1 MAAAIAGMAIAGA
14 AYLCCLPRDLFRD
27 TEYSKVMADR
37 NGELLNARIAAD
49 GQWRFPP
56 SDSVPEKFAT
66 AIIAFEDKWFRWH
79 PGVNPFSLV
88 RAAGQNL
95 SSGKTVSGGSTIT
108 MQVIRLSRGRERTVW
123 QKIVE
128 CILATRLELRCSK
141 DEIMALYAAHAPF
154 GGNVVGLE
162 AAAWRYFGKP
172 SSELSWGEAATL
184 AVLPNAPSMIHP
196 GRNRE
201 LLKQKRDRL
210 LRILLDRGEID
221 TPTFLLA
228 CGEPLPDKPLPLP
241 QYAPHLMGSDRIPQD
256 VLDTRQTCAG
266 YGNFSSI
273 PEDARQ
279 RYPQHCQHS
288 GHRTGLGHDTR
299 SDAMAGMDGRPEYH
313 RHTMLHR
320 QDSRTD
326 KKTGQADNLHITTID
341 IGLQRQAEAIL
352 ERWHRDFGRQGI
364 SDIAAV
370 VFDIRTMEVLVYCG
384 NVSFASGRPGSQ
396 VDILQ
401 APRSTGSILKPLLY
415 CALLQEGSILPR
427 TLLPDIPVNIN
438 GFSPQNYDLQFYGAV
453 PADQAL
459 ARSLNVPAVHMLRRY
474 GVPRFHSLL
483 TAAGMTTLTRA
494 PEDYGLSL
502 ILGGAEGR
510 LYEIT
515 RIYARM
521 ARQLAYP
528 DITASAETGMHK
540 KAVSKFHGP
549 DRDLVM
555 EQDNSFPFTDLE
567 AIRWTIDALKEV
579 NRPDEMDWRKISSVR
594 KVAWKTGTSYGFRD
608 AWAVGVTP
616 EYAVGVWAG
625 NADGTGVPGLS
636 GATCAGPVMFDIFN
650 FLPSGTDRTVQSS
663 GILSDKAGRKPQCTG
678 VHEDFRS
685 KRNEEST
692 LLGLPRPDGID
703 YTVAEVCRESG
714 YLAGQYCDRRD
725 TLFLPKAATRSGACP
740 YHKAVTVSADGRY
753 RASAAEPG
761 ARTVNMFILPPAMEW
776 YYRQHH
782 PEYIPVPPQRPDT
795 ASDGN
800 WSPMEFIYPENGSTV
815 TIPRQLDG
823 SIRGAV
829 FNLAHSNPQTEVYW
843 HLDSGY
849 LGSTRYI
856 HQMNIIASPGEHTVT
871 VVDASG
877 NTLSVRFTIC

>member
-1 MAAAIAGMAIAGA
+1 MQKYFSETVLQNSFSDHIRKHPAMAAVIAGLVIIAI
-14 AYLCCLPRDLFRD
+14 AYLCCLPRELFEG
-27 TEYSKVMADR
+27 TAYSTVITDR
-37 NGELLNARIAAD
+37 NGELLNARIADD

-56 SDSVPEKFAT
+56 SDTVPEKFTT
-66 AIIAFEDKWFRWH
+66 AITAFEDRWFRWH
-79 PGVNPFSLV
+79 PGVNPVSLV
-88 RAAGQNL
+88 RAAWQNL
-95 SSGKTVSGGSTIT
+95 SSGEVVSGGSTIT

-123 QKIVE
+123 QKTVE

-172 SSELSWGEAATL
+172 SAELSWAETATL

-210 LRILLDRGEID
+210 LRMLWNRGKID
-221 TPTFLLA
+221 STDFILA
-228 CGEPLPDKPLPLP
+228 CNEPLPEKPLPLP
-241 QYAPHLMGSDRIPQD
+241 QYAPHLMG
-256 VLDTRQTCAG
+256 
-266 YGNFSSI
+266 Y
-273 PEDARQ
+273 
-279 RYPQHCQHS
+279 
-288 GHRTGLGHDTR
+288 
-299 SDAMAGMDGRPEYH
+299 
-313 RHTMLHR
+313 
-320 QDSRTD
+320 SRTD
-326 KKTGQADNLHITTID
+326 KTDNLHITTID

-352 ERWHRDFGRQGI
+352 ERWHREFSRQGI

-384 NVSFASGRPGSQ
+384 NVSFDSGRTGSQ

-483 TAAGMTTLTRA
+483 SDAGMTTLTRA

-521 ARQLAYP
+521 ARQLVYP
-528 DITASAETGMHK
+528 YVPASAEPGIDKEAT
-540 KAVSKFHGP
+540 SKFHGP
-549 DRDLVM
+549 DRDRAM
-555 EQDNSFPFTDLE
+555 EQDSSFPFTDLE

-608 AWAVGVTP
+608 AWAIGMTP
-616 EYAVGVWAG
+616 EYAVGVWVG
-625 NADGTGVPGLS
+625 NADGAGVPGLS

-714 YLAGQYCDRRD
+714 HLAGQYCDRRD
-725 TLFLPKAATRSGACP
+725 TLFLPKAAMRSDVCP
-740 YHKAVTVSADGRY
+740 YHRAVTVSADGRH
-753 RASAAEPG
+753 RATAAEPG
-761 ARTVNMFILPPAMEW
+761 ARTVNMFVLPPAMEW

-782 PEYIPVPPQRPDT
+782 PEYIPLPPSGPGTGADD
-795 ASDGN
+795 SK
-800 WSPMEFIYPENGSTV
+800 SPMEFIYPENGSTV

>member
-1 MAAAIAGMAIAGA
+1 
-14 AYLCCLPRDLFRD
+14 
-27 TEYSKVMADR
+27 
-37 NGELLNARIAAD
+37 
-49 GQWRFPP
+49 
-56 SDSVPEKFAT
+56 
-66 AIIAFEDKWFRWH
+66 
-79 PGVNPFSLV
+79 
-88 RAAGQNL
+88 
-95 SSGKTVSGGSTIT
+95 
-108 MQVIRLSRGRERTVW
+108 
-123 QKIVE
+123 
-128 CILATRLELRCSK
+128 
-141 DEIMALYAAHAPF
+141 
-154 GGNVVGLE
+154 
-162 AAAWRYFGKP
+162 
-172 SSELSWGEAATL
+172 
-184 AVLPNAPSMIHP
+184 MIHP

-228 CGEPLPDKPLPLP
+228 CSEPLPDKPLPLP

-279 RYPQHCQHS
+279 RYPQHCRHS

-415 CALLQEGSILPR
+415 CALLQEGNILPR

-453 PADQAL
+453 PADLAL

-483 TAAGMTTLTRA
+483 SDAGMTTLTRA

-521 ARQLAYP
+521 ARQLVYP
-528 DITASAETGMHK
+528 YVPASAEPGMHK

-795 ASDGN
+795 VSDGN

>member
-141 DEIMALYAAHAPF
+141 DVIMSLYAAHAPF

-184 AVLPNAPSMIHP
+184 AVLPNAPTMIHP

-221 TPTFLLA
+221 TPTFRLA

-241 QYAPHLMGSDRIPQD
+241 QYAPHLMG
-256 VLDTRQTCAG
+256 
-266 YGNFSSI
+266 Y
-273 PEDARQ
+273 
-279 RYPQHCQHS
+279 
-288 GHRTGLGHDTR
+288 
-299 SDAMAGMDGRPEYH
+299 
-313 RHTMLHR
+313 
-320 QDSRTD
+320 SRTD
-326 KKTGQADNLHITTID
+326 KTLHITTID

-352 ERWHRDFGRQGI
+352 ERWHREFGRQGI
-364 SDIAAV
+364 NDIAAV

-384 NVSFASGRPGSQ
+384 NVSFDSGRPGSQ

-459 ARSLNVPAVHMLRRY
+459 ARSLNVPAVHMLRKY

-483 TAAGMTTLTRA
+483 SDAGMTTLTRA

-521 ARQLAYP
+521 ARQLVYP
-528 DITASAETGMHK
+528 YIPASAETGMHK
-540 KAVSKFHGP
+540 KAVSKFHGS
-549 DRDLVM
+549 DRNLAM
-555 EQDNSFPFTDLE
+555 EQDSSFPFTDLE

-608 AWAVGVTP
+608 AWAIGMTP
-616 EYAVGVWAG
+616 EYAVGVWVG
-625 NADGTGVPGLS
+625 NADGAGVPGLS

-650 FLPSGTDRTVQSS
+650 FLPSGTDRTAQSS
-663 GILSDKAGRKPQCTG
+663 GVLSGNPGNKAGRKPESSRRTSG
-678 VHEDFRS
+678 SMDG
-685 KRNEEST
+685 KNESVPGNRKDTDTHRKPGMWFPE
-692 LLGLPRPDGID
+692 PDGID

-714 YLAGQYCDRRD
+714 HLAGQYCDRRD
-725 TLFLPKAATRSGACP
+725 TLFLPKAAMRSDVCP
-740 YHKAVTVSADGRY
+740 YHRAVTVSADGRH
-753 RASAAEPG
+753 RATAAEPG
-761 ARTVNMFILPPAMEW
+761 ARTVNTMEW

-782 PEYIPVPPQRPDT
+782 PEYIPLPPSGPGTGTDD
-795 ASDGN
+795 SK
-800 WSPMEFIYPENGSTV
+800 SPMEFIYPGNGSTV

-877 NTLSVRFTIC
+877 NTLSVRFTVR

>member
-1 MAAAIAGMAIAGA
+1 
-14 AYLCCLPRDLFRD
+14 
-27 TEYSKVMADR
+27 
-37 NGELLNARIAAD
+37 
-49 GQWRFPP
+49 
-56 SDSVPEKFAT
+56 
-66 AIIAFEDKWFRWH
+66 
-79 PGVNPFSLV
+79 
-88 RAAGQNL
+88 
-95 SSGKTVSGGSTIT
+95 
-108 MQVIRLSRGRERTVW
+108 
-123 QKIVE
+123 
-128 CILATRLELRCSK
+128 
-141 DEIMALYAAHAPF
+141 
-154 GGNVVGLE
+154 
-162 AAAWRYFGKP
+162 
-172 SSELSWGEAATL
+172 
-184 AVLPNAPSMIHP
+184 
-196 GRNRE
+196 
-201 LLKQKRDRL
+201 
-210 LRILLDRGEID
+210 
-221 TPTFLLA
+221 
-228 CGEPLPDKPLPLP
+228 
-241 QYAPHLMGSDRIPQD
+241 
-256 VLDTRQTCAG
+256 
-266 YGNFSSI
+266 
-273 PEDARQ
+273 
-279 RYPQHCQHS
+279 
-288 GHRTGLGHDTR
+288 
-299 SDAMAGMDGRPEYH
+299 
-313 RHTMLHR
+313 
-320 QDSRTD
+320 
-326 KKTGQADNLHITTID
+326 
-341 IGLQRQAEAIL
+341 
-352 ERWHRDFGRQGI
+352 
-364 SDIAAV
+364 
-370 VFDIRTMEVLVYCG
+370 MEVLVYCG

-521 ARQLAYP
+521 ARQLVYP
-528 DITASAETGMHK
+528 YVPASAEPGIDKEAT
-540 KAVSKFHGP
+540 SKFHGP
-549 DRDLVM
+549 DRDRAM

-608 AWAVGVTP
+608 AWAIGMTP
-616 EYAVGVWAG
+616 EYAVGVWVG
-625 NADGTGVPGLS
+625 NADGAGVPGLS

-650 FLPSGTDRTVQSS
+650 FLPSGTDRTAQSS
-663 GILSDKAGRKPQCTG
+663 GVLSGSPGNEAGRKPQCTG

-685 KRNEEST
+685 ERNEEST
-692 LLGLPRPDGID
+692 LLGRPQPYGID

-714 YLAGQYCDRRD
+714 HLAGQYCDRRD
-725 TLFLPKAATRSGACP
+725 TLFLPKAAMRSDVCP
-740 YHKAVTVSADGRY
+740 YHRAVTVSADGRH
-753 RASAAEPG
+753 RTTAAEPG

-782 PEYIPVPPQRPDT
+782 PEYIPLPPPKPGT
-795 ASDGN
+795 GADG
-800 WSPMEFIYPENGSTV
+800 SRTPMEFIYPENGSTV

-856 HQMNIIASPGEHTVT
+856 HQMNIIAPPGEHTVT

-877 NTLSVRFTIC
+877 NILSVRFTVR

>member
-1 MAAAIAGMAIAGA
+1 MTTVIAGLVIVAI
-14 AYLCCLPRDLFRD
+14 AYLCCLPRELFEG
-27 TEYSKVMADR
+27 TAYSTVITDR
-37 NGELLNARIAAD
+37 NGELLNARIADD

-210 LRILLDRGEID
+210 LRMLWNRGKID
-221 TPTFLLA
+221 STDFILA
-228 CGEPLPDKPLPLP
+228 CDEPLPEKPLPLP
-241 QYAPHLMGSDRIPQD
+241 QHAPHLMG
-256 VLDTRQTCAG
+256 
-266 YGNFSSI
+266 Y
-273 PEDARQ
+273 
-279 RYPQHCQHS
+279 
-288 GHRTGLGHDTR
+288 
-299 SDAMAGMDGRPEYH
+299 
-313 RHTMLHR
+313 
-320 QDSRTD
+320 SRTD
-326 KKTGQADNLHITTID
+326 KTDNLHITTID

-352 ERWHRDFGRQGI
+352 ERWHREFSRQGI
-364 SDIAAV
+364 NDIAAV

-483 TAAGMTTLTRA
+483 SDAGMTTLTRA

-521 ARQLAYP
+521 ARQLVYP
-528 DITASAETGMHK
+528 YVPASAEPGIDKEAT
-540 KAVSKFHGP
+540 SKFHGP
-549 DRDLVM
+549 DRDRAM
-555 EQDNSFPFTDLE
+555 EQDSSFPFTDLE

-608 AWAVGVTP
+608 AWAIGMTP
-616 EYAVGVWAG
+616 EYAVGVWVG
-625 NADGTGVPGLS
+625 NADGAGVPGLS

-714 YLAGQYCDRRD
+714 HLAGQYCDRRD
-725 TLFLPKAATRSGACP
+725 TLFLPKAAMRSDVCP
-740 YHKAVTVSADGRY
+740 YHRAVTVSADGRH
-753 RASAAEPG
+753 RATAAEPG
-761 ARTVNMFILPPAMEW
+761 ARTVNIFVLPPAMEW

-782 PEYIPVPPQRPDT
+782 PEYIPLPPSGPGTGADD
-795 ASDGN
+795 SK
-800 WSPMEFIYPENGSTV
+800 SPMEFIYPENGSTV